1 VHGTEFAMGSAVP
14 DETPKALIPRT
25 EPHPVAPFRGG
36 GGGGNGRPAAPADD
50 GLDWHRY
57 WRSVRRY
64 KWWILLL
71 AVLGAGAGMFATRLL
86 PPRYLA
92 QATIWIQTSTDQ
104 SSIGIRGAI
113 GSNDQLLPAAGAAQL
128 LKSYVVL
135 DDVVRDQRLYLHA
148 RTLDR
153 PVLDSLRV
161 SESYPAGGYRLRV
174 DRSGHYR
181 LTTPQDV
188 ELEHG
193 TVGDSI
199 GRQVGILWAPDT
211 TVLKP
216 GADILFGLSSLRDAA
231 AGIAQTLQVGVDA
244 SGNFLRLALVGED
257 PARITAIVNSVAE
270 RYIAVATDL
279 KKARLTEQTHLLAD
293 QLAAAKQNLDRAE
306 NALAAFRTKTITLT
320 PDPGTGGAGGLAG
333 VTTPGARTEFFTL
346 RVEMAQ
352 LRRDREAITRALR
365 QTGDSGATLDA
376 LAFIGSVQQ
385 SPDLKQAL
393 QELTTKRAD
402 LRALRYRYTD
412 EHPTVRK
419 LLDDVNELQN
429 RTIPALAQGLIG
441 DLRAREAALAPQIDS
456 GGRELQAIPQRT
468 VEEARLRR
476 DADIAALIFSNVQG
490 RQSEASLAEA
500 SSVADVRLL
509 DGAVEPRT
517 PIKGADSRLLMIG
530 LLFGLGLGVIGAV
543 VAERM
548 DPRVQSADQVTDEMG
563 LRMLGMLPHVKNREA
578 GPDDLQVAQLIEAM
592 RSVRLNLLH
601 AYGPSQPLVVT
612 VTSPGVGDGKSFVST
627 NLALACAQSGQRTL
641 LIDGDSRRGGLHR
654 GLQLARTPGLTDY
667 LAGTTPYEGVVQKT
681 RYRWLH
687 FIAAGRRLRESPELL
702 GSPAMTEL
710 LLHVKP
716 RFDVIIVDSPP
727 LGAGVDPCTLGTL
740 TGNMVLV
747 LRSAATHRDIARTH
761 LRMVSQLPIRLLG
774 VVLNDVRPEGMIGY
788 YGYYYLAGY
797 GSEQEDVEEVRQLE
811 PTTETSR

>member
-1 VHGTEFAMGSAVP
+1 MGSAVP

-36 GGGGNGRPAAPADD
+36 GGGGKGRPAAPADE

-135 DDVVRDQRLYLHA
+135 
-148 RTLDR
+148 
-153 PVLDSLRV
+153 
-161 SESYPAGGYRLRV
+161 E
-174 DRSGHYR
+174 
-181 LTTPQDV
+181 DV

-352 LRRDREAITRALR
+352 LRRDREEITRALR

-419 LLDDVNELQN
+419 LLDDVN
-429 RTIPALAQGLIG
+429 A
-441 DLRAREAALAPQIDS
+441 
-456 GGRELQAIPQRT
+456 
-468 VEEARLRR
+468 
-476 DADIAALIFSNVQG
+476 
-490 RQSEASLAEA
+490 
-500 SSVADVRLL
+500 
-509 DGAVEPRT
+509 
-517 PIKGADSRLLMIG
+517 
-530 LLFGLGLGVIGAV
+530 
-543 VAERM
+543 
-548 DPRVQSADQVTDEMG
+548 
-563 LRMLGMLPHVKNREA
+563 
-578 GPDDLQVAQLIEAM
+578 
-592 RSVRLNLLH
+592 
-601 AYGPSQPLVVT
+601 
-612 VTSPGVGDGKSFVST
+612 
-627 NLALACAQSGQRTL
+627 
-641 LIDGDSRRGGLHR
+641 
-654 GLQLARTPGLTDY
+654 
-667 LAGTTPYEGVVQKT
+667 
-681 RYRWLH
+681 
-687 FIAAGRRLRESPELL
+687 
-702 GSPAMTEL
+702 
-710 LLHVKP
+710 
-716 RFDVIIVDSPP
+716 
-727 LGAGVDPCTLGTL
+727 
-740 TGNMVLV
+740 
-747 LRSAATHRDIARTH
+747 
-761 LRMVSQLPIRLLG
+761 
-774 VVLNDVRPEGMIGY
+774 
-788 YGYYYLAGY
+788 
-797 GSEQEDVEEVRQLE
+797 
-811 PTTETSR
+811 